1 MYAELLQDP
10 AIQEL
15 MARAETEGHRKTVM
29 VIVEARFPTLVEET
43 QEVVSQLNSPSL
55 LSWLGRMMA
64 SAPDEA
70 KARWALKTFAA

>member
-1 MYAELLQDP
+1 
-10 AIQEL
+10 
-15 MARAETEGHRKTVM
+15 M
-29 VIVEARFPTLVEET
+29 VIVEARFPTLVEEA
-43 QEVVSQLNSPSL
+43 QQVVSQLNSPSL